1 MLTSAFSPHRLVQA
15 RLKAGM
21 TQSDLAFKVRDLSGS
36 RFKVTQ
42 AQVSKW
48 EAGRSTPQADVIPVI
63 AEATG
68 KSIEYF
74 YASGADDD
82 EEEAALLGTPHD
94 LANALQAVIERAVRE
109 QHEKTRDAA

>member
-1 MLTSAFSPHRLVQA
+1 
-15 RLKAGM
+15 M
-21 TQSDLAFKVRDLSGS
+21 TQSDLAFKVRDLSGN

-68 KSIEYF
+68 QSIEYF
-74 YASGADDD
+74 YTSGAGDED
-82 EEEAALLGTPHD
+82 EEEAALLGSPQD
-94 LANALQAVIERAVRE
+94 LANALQALVERTVRE
-109 QHEKTRDAA
+109 HAREREAA